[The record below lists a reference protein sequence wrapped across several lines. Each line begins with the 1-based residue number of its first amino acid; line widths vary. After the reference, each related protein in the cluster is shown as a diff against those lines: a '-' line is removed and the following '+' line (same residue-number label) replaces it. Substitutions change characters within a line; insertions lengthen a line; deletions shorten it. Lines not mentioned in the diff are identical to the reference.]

1 MVSSSGYA
9 AFPGGQPPLGLLGG
23 LYGIQQAILVVC
35 AALVSAFL
43 AAGSTRRATGAGKAG
58 DPGGPR

>member
-1 MVSSSGYA
+1 MVSSLGYA

-43 AAGSTRRATGAGKAG
+43 AAGDRKSVV
-58 DPGGPR
+58 